1 MFKKM
6 GVLTYP
12 YDGGVEL
19 AAIALANLPSRLNID
34 KSYLI
39 ESKIVRDGES
49 PEALAHLYYKRAD
62 LHWTLLYINSIR
74 DPYTEWP
81 MREGFIRTYADAK
94 YNLDSMAT
102 IHYLID
108 TRDGRVI
115 DGSEMAGIVAAS
127 PPYPLHIHPVSYFEH
142 EQTANNKRREI
153 IAVSSRY
160 IHDFC
165 DLYED
170 LLRGKR

>member
-1 MFKKM
+1 MFRKM
-6 GVLTYP
+6 GVMTYP

-19 AAIALANLPSRLNID
+19 AAIVLANLPSRLNID

-39 ESKIVRDGES
+39 ESKIVRDGET

-94 YNLDSMAT
+94 YNLNSMTT
-102 IHYLID
+102 IRHLLD

-115 DGSEMAGIVAAS
+115 EDAEMDAIVSS
-127 PPYPLHIHPVSYFEH
+127 PPYPLFIHPVSYFEH
-142 EQTANNKRREI
+142 EQTENNKRREI
-153 IAVSSRY
+153 IAVSAKY
-160 IHDFC
+160 ILDFC